1 LRLAVL
7 GPSPPDRGGIA
18 RETAR
23 LVEELGL
30 IDPVLWLTFSRRY
43 PRWLDPRR
51 FDEHDGGRPEDA
63 LALLDYASPRSWRE
77 TARRAAEEAD
87 GGLIIPWWTAF
98 WALPDRA
105 VMRRVRRLSPST
117 PRVLLCHNVVD
128 HEGGAVRAL
137 LSRGA
142 ITEADGFVVHAAAD
156 AERLTR
162 IAPGRPVLTLPH
174 PVEKIPDR
182 ERGETRRRLGL
193 DAHTPLVLVLG
204 LVRRYKGVDTL
215 LDAAPAI
222 VRDTGA
228 RIAVVGEVFPEARE
242 LTRRAA
248 SSAVAGS
255 LIWKD
260 AYVGEEEMRDW
271 MFACDV
277 AVLPYRAVS
286 GSGIAARAFAAGRPV
301 VAARVGGL
309 RDSVAAGETGELFDP
324 GDAAGL
330 AAAVSTVLARPAG
343 FYDVAVRTAAERASW
358 PRYAQAVAGFVGDLR
373 QSRILPPP

>member
-1 LRLAVL
+1 MSVAVL
-7 GPSPPDRGGIA
+7 GPAPPDRGGIA
-18 RETAR
+18 RETVR
-23 LVEELGL
+23 LVEELNR
-30 IDPVLWLTFSRRY
+30 IEPVLWLTFSRRY

-51 FDEHDGGRPEDA
+51 FDVGTDA
-63 LALLDYASPRSWRE
+63 APAAAVPTLDYARPRSWRE
-77 TARRAAEEAD
+77 AASRIASEGA
-87 GGLIIPWWTAF
+87 GGLIVPWWTAF

-105 VMRRVRRLSPST
+105 VMRAVRRMSPRT

-128 HEGGAVRAL
+128 HEGGAGRAL

-142 ITEADGFVVHAAAD
+142 FTEADGFVVHSVAD
-156 AERLTR
+156 AERLAR
-162 IAPGRPVLTLPH
+162 IAPGRRVLTLPH
-174 PVEKIPDR
+174 PVESVPER
-182 ERGETRRRLGL
+182 ERGEARGRLGL
-193 DAHTPLVLVLG
+193 DARAPLVLFLG

-228 RIAVVGEVFPEARE
+228 RIAVVGEVFPEVRE
-242 LTRRAA
+242 LARRAE

-271 MFACDV
+271 MFACDA

-309 RDSVAAGETGELFDP
+309 RDSIATGETGELFEP

-330 AAAVSTVLARPAG
+330 AAAVSTALARPAG
-343 FYDVAVRTAAERASW
+343 FYDAAVRAAAERASW
-358 PRYAQAVAGFVGDLR
+358 PRYARAIAGFVGELR

>member
-1 LRLAVL
+1 LSLAVL

-23 LVEELGL
+23 LVEELGR
-30 IDPVLWLTFSRRY
+30 IEPVLWLTFSRRY
-43 PRWLDPRR
+43 PAWLDPRR
-51 FDEHDGGRPEDA
+51 FDEHDGGRPDA
-63 LALLDYASPRSWRE
+63 ALPVLDYASPRSWRE
-77 TARRAAEEAD
+77 AARRAAEQAP

-105 VMRRVRRLSPST
+105 VMRRVRRLSPPT

-128 HEGGAVRAL
+128 HEGGAGRAL

-156 AERLTR
+156 AERLAR
-162 IAPGRPVLTLPH
+162 IVPGRRVLTLPH
-174 PVEKIPDR
+174 PVESVPDGKR
-182 ERGETRRRLGL
+182 SDARRRLGL
-193 DAHTPLVLVLG
+193 DEGAPLVLFLG

-222 VRDTGA
+222 VRETGA
-228 RIAVVGEVFPEARE
+228 RIAVVGEVFPEVRE
-242 LTRRAA
+242 LSRRAA
-248 SSAVAGS
+248 GSAVAGS

-260 AYVGEEEMRDW
+260 AYVAEDEMRDW
-271 MFACDV
+271 MSACDA

-286 GSGIAARAFAAGRPV
+286 GSGIAARALAAGRPV

-309 RDSVAAGETGELFDP
+309 REAVAAGEAGELFDP

-330 AAAVSTVLARPAG
+330 AAAVKTVLARPAG
-343 FYDVAVRTAAERASW
+343 FYEAAVRAAAERASW
-358 PRYAQAVAGFVGDLR
+358 PRYAQAIAGFVGELR